1 MVQAACQP
9 PQRNAR
15 PPNDPFWHVISEAF
29 RHADNNRQHLWRL
42 IEHSAIRQEIGL
54 DDAEFKSL
62 EELNSQHFGQF
73 RGLREQHKEVKDK
86 DALRTHLVDVINGQD
101 KAFLQLLAQTSD
113 LQRLIEID
121 IQAYGA
127 RAATHA
133 EVAARMGLQPERFA
147 EIRKFCD
154 DRRRDEMEQM
164 GEEIQ
169 KLLRGPQGNRR
180 VRDLFRQLDAKL
192 NHAMKAKLTPTELA
206 SLENLKGPA
215 FTIPEDLFD
224 PRRRGSGPGD
234 RQGGPGDRQSGHR
247 DREQVDPEQADRPKG
262 DGQHSKAGNSGDGN
276 SSDVPSGGRESGERN
291 SGLSPT
297 PPEKPDKSNDC
308 SSDPPKLDLS
318 MQSDCEEL
326 ACCLRDCQ

>member
-9 PQRNAR
+9 PQKNAR
-15 PPNDPFWHVISEAF
+15 PPNDPFWIVISEAF
-29 RHADNNRQHLWRL
+29 RQADNNRQHLWRL

-54 DDAEFKSL
+54 EDAEFKSL
-62 EELNSQHFGQF
+62 EELNSQHFDQF
-73 RGLREQHKEVKDK
+73 RELREQHKEVKDK

-113 LQRLIEID
+113 LQRLIQID

-154 DRRRDEMEQM
+154 DRRREEMEQM

-192 NHAMKAKLTPTELA
+192 NHAMKAKLTPSELA

-215 FTIPEDLFD
+215 YAIPEDLFD
-224 PRRRGSGPGD
+224 PRRRGNGPGD
-234 RQGGPGDRQSGHR
+234 RQGGHR
-247 DREQVDPEQADRPKG
+247 DREQGDREQGDRPKG
-262 DGQHSKAGNSGDGN
+262 DGQHSKTGSSGDGT
-276 SSDVPSGGRESGERN
+276 SGGVPSGGPESVERN
-291 SGLSPT
+291 SGESPT
-297 PPEKPDKSNDC
+297 PPDKPDKSSDC
-308 SSDPPKLDLS
+308 SNDPLKLDLS
-318 MQSDCEEL
+318 MQGDCEEL